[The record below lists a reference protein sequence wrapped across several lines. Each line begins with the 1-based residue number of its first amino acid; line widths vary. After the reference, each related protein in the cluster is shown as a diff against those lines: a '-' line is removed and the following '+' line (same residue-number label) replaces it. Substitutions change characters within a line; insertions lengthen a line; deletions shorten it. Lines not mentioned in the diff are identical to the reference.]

1 MNKIFEKWWDKGN
14 KCFSIYNYKQ
24 EWKSIGKKPKLKL
37 MSNGAKRKR
46 GDKCLDVILILGYI
60 VVNYTDFNLQRTREI
75 NELGR
80 W

>member
-24 EWKSIGKKPKLKL
+24 EWKSIGKKPKLEL

-60 VVNYTDFNLQRTREI
+60 VVNYTDFNLQRTQK
-75 NELGR
+75 
-80 W
+80 